1 MLQHHEI
8 KLMNI
13 STKQKDILLAY
24 ADYNEGWITEKELED
39 KLTKIINQKNEQG
52 RNQRWFCQ
60 YHYG

>member
-39 KLTKIINQKNEQG
+39 KLTKIINRKK
-52 RNQRWFCQ
+52 
-60 YHYG
+60 